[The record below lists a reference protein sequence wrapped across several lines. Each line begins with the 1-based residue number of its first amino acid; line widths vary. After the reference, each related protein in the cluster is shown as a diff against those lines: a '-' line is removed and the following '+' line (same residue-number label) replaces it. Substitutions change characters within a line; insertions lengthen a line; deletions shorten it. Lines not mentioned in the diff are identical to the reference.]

1 MKADKTEQLNAIRCK
16 DNRSTLTV
24 VTHIPG
30 VIFWRS
36 RHSRSVNY
44 KKLAF
49 PAAHTHIPLLAVTT
63 MQNKYCYRHI
73 TTSSRQGL
81 RSTIMLIETS
91 INQNKPNP
99 QHHKKIQE
107 QGQQPWFWYML
118 VNPQTPGAPQKPQK
132 KKHYYANKQPKKH
145 TATMDCGLD
154 QQQSQVYELLNNH
167 Q

>member
-49 PAAHTHIPLLAVTT
+49 PAAHTHIPPAVTT
-63 MQNKYCYRHI
+63 MQHNKYCCYRHI

-81 RSTIMLIETS
+81 RSTIMLIGFNKS
-91 INQNKPNP
+91 NQTTNT
-99 QHHKKIQE
+99 HKKYKKSE
-107 QGQQPWFWYML
+107 DSNRGSHKCWST
-118 VNPQTPGAPQKPQK
+118 PQTPGAPQQPQK
-132 KKHYYANKQPKKH
+132 KHHENQQPKTH
-145 TATMDCGLD
+145 LNTPPAWT
-154 QQQSQVYELLNNH
+154 VVLLNSGHRSMNELNN

>member
-49 PAAHTHIPLLAVTT
+49 PAAHTHIPLAVTT

-81 RSTIMLIETS
+81 HSTIMLIDAS
-91 INQNKPNP
+91 ISQNKRNP
-99 QHHKKIQE
+99 QHHKKYKSE
-107 QGQQPWFWYML
+107 DSNRGSDTCWS
-118 VNPQTPGAPQKPQK
+118 TPKPQGHPK
-132 KKHYYANKQPKKH
+132 SPKKTLCKQTTKKD
-145 TATMDCGLD
+145 TASMDRGLD
-154 QQQSQVYELLNNH
+154 QQQSQVYELLNN